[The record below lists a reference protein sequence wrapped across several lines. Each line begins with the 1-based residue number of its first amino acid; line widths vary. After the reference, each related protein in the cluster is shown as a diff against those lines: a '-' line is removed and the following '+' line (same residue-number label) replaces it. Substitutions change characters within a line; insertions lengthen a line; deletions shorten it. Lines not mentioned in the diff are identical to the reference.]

1 MIESNQELL
10 EKTKFEVKQ
19 HESKL
24 EELQSV
30 IFIIK
35 YMFFLDQ
42 FCILIIEKKPLLTSF
57 LVDFNFLT

>member
-1 MIESNQELL
+1 MVESNQELL

-30 IFIIK
+30 IF
-35 YMFFLDQ
+35 
-42 FCILIIEKKPLLTSF
+42 
-57 LVDFNFLT
+57 FNFFNEIYFFS